1 MALFN
6 IPLLWMIPLGLSF
19 LVFYY
24 IVPYFWSY
32 GQLRSV
38 PGPILA
44 RLSNWW
50 LVYACREKARWRYV
64 DDAHKRYGPVVRIQ
78 PNHVSV
84 ADERVI
90 NAIYGR
96 GNGMLKS
103 SVTSAI

>member
-1 MALFN
+1 MALFT
-6 IPLLWMIPLGLSF
+6 IPLLWIVPLGLSS

-24 IVPYFWSY
+24 IIPYFWNYSH
-32 GQLRSV
+32 LRSV
-38 PGPILA
+38 PGPIFA

-64 DDAHKRYGPVVRIQ
+64 DDAHKQYGPVVRIQ

-84 ADERVI
+84 ADEGVV
-90 NAIYGR
+90 NAIYGH

-103 SVTSAI
+103 SVTSTL